1 MVCNIASFCRCV
13 EFLYSSICVCVCVCV
28 CLICSSSTS
37 KSNAFNLQPLLHFES
52 FYNINVHT
60 QDLDPWEFHLYLDS
74 LDLHSGLLR
83 IIILASHTPSCTIL
97 VWIEH
102 FLVAAYIAFYS
113 KDTLYVFHIHL
124 EPSCASFILE
134 MDLTYY

>member
-1 MVCNIASFCRCV
+1 MSLCRI
-13 EFLYSSICVCVCVCV
+13 SIFKHLCHLCVCV
-28 CLICSSSTS
+28 CLICSSNTS

-52 FYNINVHT
+52 FFYNIEVHT

-74 LDLHSGLLR
+74 LDLHSGPLR
-83 IIILASHTPSCTIL
+83 IIIWASHIPSRTIL

-102 FLVAAYIAFYS
+102 FLAAAYIAFYS

-124 EPSCASFILE
+124 EPSRASFILAT
-134 MDLTYY
+134 DLTYH